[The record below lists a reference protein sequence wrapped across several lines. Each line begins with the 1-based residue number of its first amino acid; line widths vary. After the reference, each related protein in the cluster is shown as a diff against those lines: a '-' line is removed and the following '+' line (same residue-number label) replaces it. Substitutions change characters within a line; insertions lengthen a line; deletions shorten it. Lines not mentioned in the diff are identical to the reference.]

1 LMTRPELPLPETKVP
16 PDPLPLP
23 VPPLPALLAAKLPRS
38 PANISSGGASD
49 GCDAG
54 ASAVIVSIGALQAA
68 APDDGPAW
76 VEAFEKTALVLS
88 LNVKCDESKPAAD
101 VASDPVVVEAS
112 SPP

>member
-1 LMTRPELPLPETKVP
+1 
-16 PDPLPLP
+16 
-23 VPPLPALLAAKLPRS
+23 
-38 PANISSGGASD
+38 
-49 GCDAG
+49 
-54 ASAVIVSIGALQAA
+54 VSIGALQAA

-112 SPP
+112 SPPDHRRQVRRGDD

>member
-1 LMTRPELPLPETKVP
+1 M
-16 PDPLPLP
+16 
-23 VPPLPALLAAKLPRS
+23 
-38 PANISSGGASD
+38 
-49 GCDAG
+49 
-54 ASAVIVSIGALQAA
+54 SIGALQAA